1 MAEPGP
7 VPECRATTRL
17 RRFDRASYATLG
29 LDAGSRMCRAGFSIH
44 YNRLMRVSRS
54 SSLHAA
60 ISGALADVPC
70 VSYAVVFESYAR
82 GTAHAG
88 SDVDVALRECLSL
101 ATHWLADEGWEV
113 LATYA
118 EVFRVPAER
127 DVLEHDLAARM
138 AAAAGLRNLIAHRY
152 GALDWT
158 RVHDVASHHVQDLL
172 RFCDVAAGVAI
183 DGAEK
188 S

>member
-1 MAEPGP
+1 MRTSVHMAEPGP

-17 RRFDRASYATLG
+17 RRFDRASYAMLG
-29 LDAGSRMCRAGFSIH
+29 LDAGSRMCRAGFSIL

-60 ISGALADVPC
+60 ISGALA
-70 VSYAVVFESYAR
+70 
-82 GTAHAG
+82 
-88 SDVDVALRECLSL
+88 
-101 ATHWLADEGWEV
+101 
-113 LATYA
+113 
-118 EVFRVPAER
+118 ER
-127 DVLEHDLAARM
+127 NVLEHDLAARM

-158 RVHDVASHHVQDLL
+158 RIHDVASHHVQDLL

-183 DGAEK
+183 DGADK